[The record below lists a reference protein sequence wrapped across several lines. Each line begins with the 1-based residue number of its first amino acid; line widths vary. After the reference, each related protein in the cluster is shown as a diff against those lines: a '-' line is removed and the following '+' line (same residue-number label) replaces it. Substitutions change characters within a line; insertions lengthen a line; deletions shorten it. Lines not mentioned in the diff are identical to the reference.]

1 MIFETYVMRIKL
13 LESFKLY
20 NYNIIKNIFAD
31 IMKVKMQ
38 LHVKEKNCSK
48 YWFWLYIPRSRS
60 LIEIK
65 DRILFYRV
73 LYISIERFWKNQT
86 WEISTKVDI

>member
-48 YWFWLYIPRSRS
+48 Y
-60 LIEIK
+60 
-65 DRILFYRV
+65 
-73 LYISIERFWKNQT
+73 
-86 WEISTKVDI
+86 